1 MTASPSSAP
10 REVRE
15 VAEISDGVLKLSEIV
30 PMPDIDKLLNALV
43 AIVVEA
49 AESNSR
55 SATSPY
61 EAGKAYGL
69 VSALSHIYGLPLAS
83 VQKVIEDHA
92 RQHRPRS
99 SARSSDGDVR
109 QDRHR

>member
-1 MTASPSSAP
+1 MTTSPSSAP

-30 PMPDIDKLLNALV
+30 PMPNADNLVNALV
-43 AIVVEA
+43 AIVMEA
-49 AESNSR
+49 SEANCR
-55 SATSPY
+55 GATSPY

-69 VSALSHIYGLPLAS
+69 VSALAHIYGLPIDS

-92 RQHRPRS
+92 EQHRPRNS
-99 SARSSDGDVR
+99 SRSADRDVR
-109 QDRHR
+109 QDRY